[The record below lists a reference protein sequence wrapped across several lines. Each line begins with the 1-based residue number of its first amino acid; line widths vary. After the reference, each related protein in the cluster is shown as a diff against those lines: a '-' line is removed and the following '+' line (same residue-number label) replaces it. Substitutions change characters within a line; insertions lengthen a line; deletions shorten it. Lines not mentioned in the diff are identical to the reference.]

1 MIAAMTFQGG
11 SAWAMVREIAD
22 GYILVTSRT
31 FMRMTPRDVQTLTR
45 ELERRVREIR
55 GEQPSLEDTSA
66 VQLRQR
72 RLQRLKGAQIVL
84 RGVRAKR
91 KI

>member
-1 MIAAMTFQGG
+1 MIPAMTFQGG
-11 SAWAMVREIAD
+11 SAWAMVREISE

-31 FMRMTPRDVQTLTR
+31 FMRMTPRDVQTFSR

-55 GEQPSLEDTSA
+55 GEQPSLDDISA
-66 VQLRQR
+66 VQHRQR
-72 RLQRLKGAQIVL
+72 RLQRLKGAQVVL
-84 RGVRAKR
+84 RNVRAKR